1 MDAHTFFPLYF
12 SNAVAPARAL
22 VDEVFNCDGE
32 AGQRIARLPGRS
44 NGAGQHGCARA
55 ADCRS
60 SSATQLD
67 KPALCICSARARLHR
82 LPVRVADLL
91 LNFVVA
97 NWTAHSEAG
106 PQAPVQLMR
115 PRRRLD
121 LSRLSG
127 VGEPVAG
134 VAGVAWPCSCAAG
147 STLAYC

>member
-1 MDAHTFFPLYF
+1 MRCSTVTVRPGNESRACLAEATGQASMGAHVLLT
-12 SNAVAPARAL
+12 AAL
-22 VDEVFNCDGE
+22 
-32 AGQRIARLPGRS
+32 
-44 NGAGQHGCARA
+44 A
-55 ADCRS
+55 A